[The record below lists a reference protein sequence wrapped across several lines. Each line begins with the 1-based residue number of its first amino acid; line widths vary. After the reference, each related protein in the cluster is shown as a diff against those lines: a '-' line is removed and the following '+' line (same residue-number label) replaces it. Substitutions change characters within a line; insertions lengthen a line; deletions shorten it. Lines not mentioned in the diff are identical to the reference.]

1 MNIPFICSNIPAA
14 PAYGVYITKLIRYSR
29 ACGSYKDFLDR
40 GLLLTWKLLNKGF
53 LLVNLKSSLRKFYG
67 CHHDLVDRFCVTN
80 DHGYVPFVVNG
91 PFLIH
96 DLSPDCN
103 YINTT
108 GATSGEG
115 TAYPSRGSPPVFSVV
130 CVTRY
135 LVLCVYFVDRCLFF
149 CPFSFGHC
157 VACPSTINGF

>member
-1 MNIPFICSNIPAA
+1 MNFPFICSNIPAA

-29 ACGSYKDFLDR
+29 ACGSYKDFFDR
-40 GLLLTWKLLNKGF
+40 GLLLIWKLLNKGF

-67 CHHDLVDRFCVTN
+67 CHHDLVDRFWNICVTN
-80 DHGYVPFVVNG
+80 DHGYVSFVVNG

-108 GATSGEG
+108 GATSGEV
-115 TAYPSRGSPPVFSVV
+115 TAYPSGVHPRF
-130 CVTRY
+130 
-135 LVLCVYFVDRCLFF
+135 LVGFLLLDLLFYAY
-149 CPFSFGHC
+149 
-157 VACPSTINGF
+157 VL